1 VLEQAFTQVTE
12 ISIWVSGWRYALVN
26 LHHAHAFPRSPL
38 MEFLGWLENT
48 WIANEIRTVPWLYPM
63 FETGHYIGLSLLV
76 GGIMLID
83 LRVLGFASRLPLK
96 SMIGLLPFVW
106 VGFIINVL
114 TGSMLFIYGA
124 TNFGTNPAFMLK
136 MGFMVVAGLNAL
148 AFDLSVRRSG
158 GTWVAADR
166 PPTLVKGFATLS
178 LVFWVCVVTTGRW
191 MAYL

>member
-1 VLEQAFTQVTE
+1 MLMDF
-12 ISIWVSGWRYALVN
+12 LV
-26 LHHAHAFPRSPL
+26 
-38 MEFLGWLENT
+38 WLENT
-48 WIANEIRTVPWLYPM
+48 FIANAIRTIPWLYPT

-83 LRVLGFASRLPLK
+83 LRVLGFARGLPLK

-106 VGFIINVL
+106 VGFAINVF

-124 TNFGTNPAFMLK
+124 TNFGPNKAFQLK
-136 MGFMVVAGLNAL
+136 MAFLLLAGLNAL
-148 AFDLSVRRSG
+148 AFDVAVRRSG
-158 GTWVAADR
+158 SSWVVAGR

-178 LVFWVCVVTTGRW
+178 LIFWVFVVTTGRW

>member
-1 VLEQAFTQVTE
+1 MDF
-12 ISIWVSGWRYALVN
+12 LV
-26 LHHAHAFPRSPL
+26 
-38 MEFLGWLENT
+38 WLEGT
-48 WIANEIRTVPWLYPM
+48 FIANAIRTIPWLYPT

-83 LRVLGFASRLPLK
+83 LRVLGFARSLPLK

-106 VGFIINVL
+106 VGFLINVF

-124 TNFGTNPAFMLK
+124 TNFGPNKAFQLK
-136 MGFMVVAGLNAL
+136 MAFLVVAGLNAL

-158 GTWVAADR
+158 GSWVAAGS
-166 PPTLVKGFATLS
+166 PPALVKGFATLS
-178 LVFWVCVVTTGRW
+178 LIFWVCVVTTGRW